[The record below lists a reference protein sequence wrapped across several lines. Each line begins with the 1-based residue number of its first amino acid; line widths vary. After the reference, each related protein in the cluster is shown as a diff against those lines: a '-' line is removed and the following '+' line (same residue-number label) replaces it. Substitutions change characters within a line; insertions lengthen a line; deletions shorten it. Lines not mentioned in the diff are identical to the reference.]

1 MHWES
6 YFVEAK
12 NVFDDELIITGKEA
26 HHLSRVMRKKKG
38 DVIWVVDGEGG
49 AYEVEILDNDKK
61 EIHGKIL
68 QKRRR
73 IGEPVALLTLAQGV
87 LKGEKFEL
95 LIQKATEI
103 GVSRIIPMLSEK
115 TVANPGKNKKTRWIN
130 IAKSA
135 MKQCGRSII
144 PEITNPLPLSKVL
157 SQGINCSYRFIAHG
171 HKDGKSLQYYF
182 NSTDNLSNKKAMIVV
197 GPEGGFTEEEV
208 NLAFEQ
214 GFAKISLGSRRLRA
228 ETAGI
233 VLSTLVLSHLGEL
246 E

>member
-6 YFVEAK
+6 YFVEPK
-12 NVFDDELIITGKEA
+12 NVFKDELVISGKEA
-26 HHLSRVMRKKKG
+26 HHLSRVMRKKTG
-38 DVIWVVDGEGG
+38 ERIWVVDGEGG
-49 AYEVEILDNDKK
+49 AYEVEIADKDKK
-61 EIHGKIL
+61 QIHCTIL

-73 IGEPVALLTLAQGV
+73 VGEPVAHLTLAQGV

-103 GVSRIIPMLSEK
+103 GVSRIIPLLSK
-115 TVANPGKNKKTRWIN
+115 RTIVKPGKNKKTRWTT
-130 IAKSA
+130 IARSA

-144 PEITNPLPLSKVL
+144 PEITKPLPLQKVL
-157 SQGINCSYRFIAHG
+157 SQGIDSSLRFIAQAHESSKPLY
-171 HKDGKSLQYYF
+171 HYFTESKSF
-182 NSTDNLSNKKAMIVV
+182 FRKKALIVV

-208 NLAFEQ
+208 RLAQEQ
-214 GFAKISLGSRRLRA
+214 GFQKVSLGPRRLRA

-233 VLSTLVLSHLGEL
+233 VFSALVLSRLGEL